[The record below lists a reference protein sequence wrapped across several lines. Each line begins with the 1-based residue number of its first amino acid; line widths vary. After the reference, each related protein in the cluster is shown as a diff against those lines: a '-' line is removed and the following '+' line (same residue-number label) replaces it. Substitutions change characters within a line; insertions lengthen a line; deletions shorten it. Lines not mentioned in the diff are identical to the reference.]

1 MMNKLVNIIPK
12 FLSEINN
19 FSRREVTSFAYL
31 SIEKIL
37 GYSKSDCIIHSNH
50 ELTNDNII
58 SFENIINDI
67 KQNIPIQYIL
77 GEAHFYDLK
86 FKVNSSTL
94 IPRGETEE
102 LVQYILL
109 HDFISVLEIGTG
121 SGCIAVSIAKN
132 SNANITAIDNSIEA
146 LEIAKS
152 NAILNSVEINFELSD
167 VFNFSDIKKYDLI
180 VSNPPYVLESEKKIM
195 NKNVL
200 DYEPHNALFVSD
212 NDPLIYYKEIAK
224 IATNNLNKNGLL
236 FFEINEKYSK
246 QIIELLSNLNFVDI
260 ELKKD
265 INGRDRIIKSVFKYL
280 SLIYLKHIYY
290 DNRRGGF

>member
-1 MMNKLVNIIPK
+1 MNKLVNIIPK

-58 SFENIINDI
+58 SFEDIINDI

-132 SNANITAIDNSIEA
+132 SNANITAIDNCLEA
-146 LEIAKS
+146 LGIAKS

-167 VFNFSDIKKYDLI
+167 VFNFSDTKKYDLI
-180 VSNPPYVLESEKKIM
+180 VSNPPYVLESEKKLM

-265 INGRDRIIKSVFKYL
+265 INGKDRIIKSVFK
-280 SLIYLKHIYY
+280 
-290 DNRRGGF
+290 

>member
-1 MMNKLVNIIPK
+1 MNKLVNIIPK

-37 GYSKSDCIIHSNH
+37 GYSKSDCIIYSNH

-109 HDFISVLEIGTG
+109 HDFISVLDIGTG

-132 SNANITAIDNSIEA
+132 SKANITAIDNSVEA

-152 NAILNSVEINFELSD
+152 NAILNSVEINFELID
-167 VFNFSDIKKYDLI
+167 VFNFSDTKKYDLI

-212 NDPLIYYKEIAK
+212 NDPLIYYKEIAQ

-265 INGRDRIIKSVFKYL
+265 INGRDRIIKSVFK
-280 SLIYLKHIYY
+280 
-290 DNRRGGF
+290 

>member
-1 MMNKLVNIIPK
+1 MNKLVNIIPK
-12 FLSEINN
+12 FLSKINN
-19 FSRREVTSFAYL
+19 FSRREVASFAYL

-37 GYSKSDCIIHSNH
+37 GYSKSDCIIHSNQQ
-50 ELTNDNII
+50 LTNENII
-58 SFENIINDI
+58 SFENIINDL

-102 LVQYILL
+102 LVKYILL
-109 HDFISVLEIGTG
+109 HDFISALEIGTG
-121 SGCIAVSIAKN
+121 SGCIAISIAKN
-132 SNANITAIDNSIEA
+132 SNSKITAIDNSIEA

-152 NAILNSVEINFELSD
+152 NAILNSVKINFVLSD
-167 VFNFSDIKKYDLI
+167 VFNFSDTKKYDLI

-195 NKNVL
+195 DKNVL

-212 NDPLIYYKEIAK
+212 NDPLVYYNEIAK

-236 FFEINEKYSK
+236 FFEINENYSK
-246 QIIELLSNLNFVDI
+246 QIIELLFNLNFVDI

-265 INGRDRIIKSVFKYL
+265 INGRDRIIKSVFK
-280 SLIYLKHIYY
+280 
-290 DNRRGGF
+290 

>member
-19 FSRREVTSFAYL
+19 FSRREVASFAYL

-37 GYSKSDCIIHSNH
+37 GYSKSDCIIHSNQ

-58 SFENIINDI
+58 SFENIISDL

-132 SNANITAIDNSIEA
+132 SNSKITAIDNSVEA

-152 NAILNSVEINFELSD
+152 NAILNSVKINFVLSD
-167 VFNFSDIKKYDLI
+167 VFNFSDTKKYDLI

-195 NKNVL
+195 DKNVL
-200 DYEPHNALFVSD
+200 DYEPHNALFVSN
-212 NDPLIYYKEIAK
+212 NDPLVYYKEIAK

-236 FFEINEKYSK
+236 FFEINENYSK

-265 INGRDRIIKSVFKYL
+265 INGRDRIIKSVFK
-280 SLIYLKHIYY
+280 
-290 DNRRGGF
+290 

>member
-1 MMNKLVNIIPK
+1 MNKLVNIIPK

-37 GYSKSDCIIHSNH
+37 GYSKSDYIIHSNQ

-58 SFENIINDI
+58 SFENIISDLQ
-67 KQNIPIQYIL
+67 QNIPIQYIL

-121 SGCIAVSIAKN
+121 SGCIAISIAKN
-132 SNANITAIDNSIEA
+132 SNSKITAIDNSIEA

-152 NAILNSVEINFELSD
+152 NAILNSVKINFVLSD
-167 VFNFSDIKKYDLI
+167 IFNFSDTKKYDLI
-180 VSNPPYVLESEKKIM
+180 VSNPPYVLESEKKLM
-195 NKNVL
+195 DKNVL

-212 NDPLIYYKEIAK
+212 NDPLVYYKEITK

-265 INGRDRIIKSVFKYL
+265 INGKDRIIKSVFK
-280 SLIYLKHIYY
+280 
-290 DNRRGGF
+290 

>member
-1 MMNKLVNIIPK
+1 MNKLVNIIPK

-19 FSRREVTSFAYL
+19 FSRREVESFAYL

-37 GYSKSDCIIHSNH
+37 GYSKSDCIIHSKQ
-50 ELTNDNII
+50 ELSNNNII

-132 SNANITAIDNSIEA
+132 SNAKITAIDNSIGA

-152 NAILNSVEINFELSD
+152 NAVLNSVEINFQLRD
-167 VFNFSDIKKYDLI
+167 VFNFSEIKKYDLI
-180 VSNPPYVLESEKKIM
+180 VSNPPYVLDSEKKLM
-195 NKNVL
+195 DKNVL

-212 NDPLIYYKEIAK
+212 DDPLAYYKEIAK

-236 FFEINEKYSK
+236 FFEINEKYSN

-265 INGRDRIIKSVFKYL
+265 INGRDRIIKSIFK
-280 SLIYLKHIYY
+280 
-290 DNRRGGF
+290 

>member
-1 MMNKLVNIIPK
+1 MMNKLVNIMPK

-19 FSRREVTSFAYL
+19 FSRREVISFAYL

-37 GYSKSDCIIHSNH
+37 GYSKSECIIHSNH

-167 VFNFSDIKKYDLI
+167 VFNFLDTKKYDLI
-180 VSNPPYVLESEKKIM
+180 VSNPPYVLESEKKLM

-265 INGRDRIIKSVFKYL
+265 INGRDRIIKSVFK
-280 SLIYLKHIYY
+280 
-290 DNRRGGF
+290 

>member
-1 MMNKLVNIIPK
+1 MNKLVNIIPK

-19 FSRREVTSFAYL
+19 FSRREVASFAYL

-37 GYSKSDCIIHSNH
+37 GYSKSDCIIRSNQ

-58 SFENIINDI
+58 SFENIISDL
-67 KQNIPIQYIL
+67 KKNIPIQYIL

-132 SNANITAIDNSIEA
+132 SNSKITAIDNSLEA

-152 NAILNSVEINFELSD
+152 NAILNSVKINFVLSD
-167 VFNFSDIKKYDLI
+167 IFNFSDTKKYDLI
-180 VSNPPYVLESEKKIM
+180 VSNPPYVLESEKKLM

-212 NDPLIYYKEIAK
+212 NDPLIYYNEIAK

-246 QIIELLSNLNFVDI
+246 QIIELLFNLNFVDI

-265 INGRDRIIKSVFKYL
+265 INGRDRIIKSVFK
-280 SLIYLKHIYY
+280 
-290 DNRRGGF
+290 

>member
-19 FSRREVTSFAYL
+19 FSRREVESFAYL

-37 GYSKSDCIIHSNH
+37 GYSKSDCIIHSNQ
-50 ELTNDNII
+50 ELTNNNII

-132 SNANITAIDNSIEA
+132 SNAKITAIDNSIGA

-152 NAILNSVEINFELSD
+152 NAVLNSVEINFQLRD

-180 VSNPPYVLESEKKIM
+180 VSNPPYVLESEKKLM
-195 NKNVL
+195 DKNVL

-212 NDPLIYYKEIAK
+212 NDPLAYYKEIAK

-265 INGRDRIIKSVFKYL
+265 INGRDRIIKSIFK
-280 SLIYLKHIYY
+280 
-290 DNRRGGF
+290 

>member
-19 FSRREVTSFAYL
+19 FSRREVESFAYL

-37 GYSKSDCIIHSNH
+37 GYSKSDCIIHSKQ
-50 ELTNDNII
+50 ELSNNNII

-132 SNANITAIDNSIEA
+132 SNAKITAIDNSIGA

-152 NAILNSVEINFELSD
+152 NAVLNSVEINFQLRD
-167 VFNFSDIKKYDLI
+167 VFNFSEIKKYDLI
-180 VSNPPYVLESEKKIM
+180 VSNPPYVLDSEKKLM
-195 NKNVL
+195 DKNVL

-212 NDPLIYYKEIAK
+212 DDPLAYYKEIAK

-236 FFEINEKYSK
+236 FFEINEKYSN

-265 INGRDRIIKSVFKYL
+265 INGRDRIIKSIFK
-280 SLIYLKHIYY
+280 
-290 DNRRGGF
+290 

>member
-1 MMNKLVNIIPK
+1 MNKLVNIIPK

-19 FSRREVTSFAYL
+19 FSSREVTSFAYL

-37 GYSKSDCIIHSNH
+37 GYSKSDCIIHSNQ
-50 ELTNDNII
+50 ELNNDNVI
-58 SFENIINDI
+58 SFENIINDL

-77 GEAHFYDLK
+77 GEAYFYNLK

-121 SGCIAVSIAKN
+121 SGCIAISIAKN
-132 SNANITAIDNSIEA
+132 SNSKITAIDNSIEA

-152 NAILNSVEINFELSD
+152 NAILNSVKINFVLSD
-167 VFNFSDIKKYDLI
+167 VFNFSDTKKYDLI

-195 NKNVL
+195 DKNVL

-212 NDPLIYYKEIAK
+212 NDPLVYYNEIAK

-265 INGRDRIIKSVFKYL
+265 INGRDRIIKSVFK
-280 SLIYLKHIYY
+280 
-290 DNRRGGF
+290 

>member
-1 MMNKLVNIIPK
+1 MNKLVNIIPK

-19 FSRREVTSFAYL
+19 FSSREVTSFAYL

-37 GYSKSDCIIHSNH
+37 GYSKSDCIIHSNQ

-58 SFENIINDI
+58 SFENIISDL

-77 GEAHFYDLK
+77 GEADFYDLK

-132 SNANITAIDNSIEA
+132 SNSKITAIDNSIEA

-152 NAILNSVEINFELSD
+152 NAILNSVKINFVLSD
-167 VFNFSDIKKYDLI
+167 VFNFSDTKKYDLI

-195 NKNVL
+195 DKNVL

-212 NDPLIYYKEIAK
+212 NDPLVYYKEITK

-236 FFEINEKYSK
+236 FFEINENYSK

-265 INGRDRIIKSVFKYL
+265 INGRDRIIKSVFK
-280 SLIYLKHIYY
+280 
-290 DNRRGGF
+290 